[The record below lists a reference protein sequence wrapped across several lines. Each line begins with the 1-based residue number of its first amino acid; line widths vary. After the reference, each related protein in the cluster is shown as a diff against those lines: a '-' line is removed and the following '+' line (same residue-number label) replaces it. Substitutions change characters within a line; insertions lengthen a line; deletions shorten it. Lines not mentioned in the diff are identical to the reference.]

1 MKKNG
6 NLFLISV
13 QKYFFPKKLKSA
25 KKPRIIII
33 LFLSIMVLIIEKKF
47 LSDFKYIYI
56 FSNNYKIIDN
66 EKLINSSVENILNN
80 YSYDKSIKN
89 SFIPYLK
96 YIEYAKKGVLLNKI
110 KYNKSSIPKISFVIS
125 LYNREQYINS
135 TLLSIQNQDLSDIEI
150 IVVDDSS
157 TDNSSTYVRKFQV
170 EDPRIILLENKENM
184 GTLYSKSIGV
194 LYARGEYIQ
203 SLDSDDMIC
212 NKKYLSIAYNE
223 AIKGKYDL
231 IESKALYIR
240 ETRKSMYYRNP
251 FWVVLWSKL
260 IKKEIYLNTIY
271 NVGFNVLKMK
281 VKVLDD
287 DMIALTLFLGKR
299 RKRLNL
305 VGIAHFIHLSQHI
318 YFNAFANKKNALIYC
333 RNFFNTVKAFYAYK
347 NPRSFHYAQFL
358 FKNYFLRGP
367 CKSKVNWKEI
377 VELKKSIHKI

>member
-33 LFLSIMVLIIEKKF
+33 LILSIMAFIIEKKF
-47 LSDFKYIYI
+47 FSDFKYIYI
-56 FSNNYKIIDN
+56 FSNNYKIIET

-80 YSYDKSIKN
+80 YSCDKSIKN
-89 SFIPYLK
+89 GFIPYLK

-110 KYNKSSIPKISFVIS
+110 KYNKSSIPKVSFVIS

-240 ETRKSMYYRNP
+240 ETRKSMYYRIP

-347 NPRSFHYAQFL
+347 NPRSFRYGQFL

>member
-33 LFLSIMVLIIEKKF
+33 LILSIIAFIIEKKF
-47 LSDFKYIYI
+47 FSDFKYIYI
-56 FSNNYKIIDN
+56 FSNNYKIIET
-66 EKLINSSVENILNN
+66 EKLINSSVENMLTN
-80 YSYDKSIKN
+80 YSYNKEIKN

-110 KYNKSSIPKISFVIS
+110 KYNKSSIPKVSFVIS

-347 NPRSFHYAQFL
+347 NPRSFRYGQFL

>member
-33 LFLSIMVLIIEKKF
+33 LILSIMAFIVEKKF
-47 LSDFKYIYI
+47 FSDFKYIYI
-56 FSNNYKIIDN
+56 FSNNYKIIET
-66 EKLINSSVENILNN
+66 EKLINSSVENMLTN
-80 YSYDKSIKN
+80 YSYNKAIKN

-110 KYNKSSIPKISFVIS
+110 KYNKSSIPKVSFVIS

>member
-33 LFLSIMVLIIEKKF
+33 LILSIMAFIIEKKF
-47 LSDFKYIYI
+47 FSDFKYIYI
-56 FSNNYKIIDN
+56 FSNNYKIIET
-66 EKLINSSVENILNN
+66 EKLINSSVENMLTN
-80 YSYDKSIKN
+80 YSYNKEIKN

-110 KYNKSSIPKISFVIS
+110 KYNKSSIPKVSFVIS

>member
-1 MKKNG
+1 
-6 NLFLISV
+6 
-13 QKYFFPKKLKSA
+13 
-25 KKPRIIII
+25 
-33 LFLSIMVLIIEKKF
+33 
-47 LSDFKYIYI
+47 
-56 FSNNYKIIDN
+56 
-66 EKLINSSVENILNN
+66 
-80 YSYDKSIKN
+80 
-89 SFIPYLK
+89 
-96 YIEYAKKGVLLNKI
+96 
-110 KYNKSSIPKISFVIS
+110 
-125 LYNREQYINS
+125 
-135 TLLSIQNQDLSDIEI
+135 
-150 IVVDDSS
+150 
-157 TDNSSTYVRKFQV
+157 
-170 EDPRIILLENKENM
+170 M

-260 IKKEIYLNTIY
+260 IKKEIYLNKIY
-271 NVGFNVLKMK
+271 NVGINVLKMK

-318 YFNAFANKKNALIYC
+318 YFNAFDNKKNAIIYC
-333 RNFFNTVKAFYAYK
+333 RNFWNTVKAFYAYK
-347 NPRSFHYAQFL
+347 NPRSFHYGQFL
-358 FKNYFLRGP
+358 FNNYFLRGP
-367 CKSKVNWKEI
+367 CQSKVNWKEI

>member
-33 LFLSIMVLIIEKKF
+33 LILSIMAFIVEKKF
-47 LSDFKYIYI
+47 FSDFKYIYI
-56 FSNNYKIIDN
+56 FSNNYKIIET
-66 EKLINSSVENILNN
+66 EKLINSSVENMLTN
-80 YSYDKSIKN
+80 YSYNKAIKN

-110 KYNKSSIPKISFVIS
+110 KYNKSSIPKVSFVIS

-347 NPRSFHYAQFL
+347 NPRSFRYGQFL

>member
-33 LFLSIMVLIIEKKF
+33 LFLSIIVLIIEKKF
-47 LSDFKYIYI
+47 FSDFKYIYI
-56 FSNNYKIIDN
+56 FSNNYKIIET
-66 EKLINSSVENILNN
+66 EKLINSSVENMLTN
-80 YSYDKSIKN
+80 YSYNKEIKN

-110 KYNKSSIPKISFVIS
+110 KYNKSNIPKVSFVIS

-150 IVVDDSS
+150 IVVDDLS

-223 AIKGKYDL
+223 AIKRKYDL

>member
-33 LFLSIMVLIIEKKF
+33 LILSIIAFIIEKKF
-47 LSDFKYIYI
+47 FSDFKYIYI
-56 FSNNYKIIDN
+56 FSNNYKIIET
-66 EKLINSSVENILNN
+66 EKLINSSVENMLTN
-80 YSYDKSIKN
+80 YSYNKAIKN

-110 KYNKSSIPKISFVIS
+110 KYNKSSIPKVSFVIS

-223 AIKGKYDL
+223 AIKGKYDF